1 MENHIIIYGFLAALF
16 AASFSALG
24 GLLIFIK
31 KTYNRK
37 QLDFVLNI
45 AAGIMLASSMFT
57 LLMPAAET
65 VRQNGNNISG
75 AFLISLAV
83 CGGVGLIWILHEI
96 LPHEH
101 QYMETQGSISPHSAL
116 LFVFAIAFHKF
127 PEGLAVGVAY
137 AGQNIFDPSAITV
150 GISLQ
155 NIPEGL
161 MVATSLVSINYSK
174 LQAALYA
181 ALTGLVQ
188 PLGAIVGLFLTSFG
202 QNLVPFG
209 MALAGGTMLFVI
221 INEVLPETYHEDEP
235 KNSTTALLTG
245 FILMT
250 WISIALG

>member
-1 MENHIIIYGFLAALF
+1 MGTHVILYGLLAAIF

-24 GLLIFIK
+24 GLLIFLK
-31 KTYNRK
+31 KTYDQK

-45 AAGIMLASSMFT
+45 AAGIMLASSVFT
-57 LLMPAAET
+57 LLMPAADT

-75 AFLISLAV
+75 AFLISFAV
-83 CGGVGLIWILHEI
+83 CCGVGLIWLLHKV
-96 LPHEH
+96 LPHDH
-101 QYMETQGSISPHSAL
+101 QYMETKGSLSPRSAL
-116 LFVFAIAFHKF
+116 LFVFAIAIHKL

-137 AGQNIFDPSAITV
+137 AGQNIFDPSAITI

-161 MVATSLVSINYSK
+161 MVATSLVSINYSRIK
-174 LQAALYA
+174 AALYA

-188 PLGAIVGLFLTSFG
+188 PLGAIIGLFVTSFG
-202 QNLVPFG
+202 QTLVPFG

-221 INEVLPETYHEDEP
+221 INEILPETYHQNEQH
-235 KNSTTALLTG
+235 NSTVALLIG
-245 FILMT
+245 FIFMT